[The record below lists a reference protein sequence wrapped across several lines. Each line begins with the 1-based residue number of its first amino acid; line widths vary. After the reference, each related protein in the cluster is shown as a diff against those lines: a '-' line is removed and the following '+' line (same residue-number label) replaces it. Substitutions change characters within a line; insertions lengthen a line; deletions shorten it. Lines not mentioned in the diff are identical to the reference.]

1 MTRAKLSAAVCAL
14 VAAVTAASPA
24 RARELRLGLITP
36 PTHLWTKA
44 AYAFGE
50 ELEVASGGS
59 HRLAV
64 FPARQLGTEAQ
75 LLQLLQTG
83 ALDFAILT
91 VSEITNRMP
100 QFGAFYAPV
109 FLS

>member
-44 AYAFGE
+44 GYAFGE

-75 LLQLLQTG
+75 STTTRKAGGL
-83 ALDFAILT
+83 
-91 VSEITNRMP
+91 MK
-100 QFGAFYAPV
+100 APRRG
-109 FLS
+109 LHRAEGG